1 MQTTAPMSPAQ
12 SCTYHFGMWGT
23 PAKKGQA
30 PAPSVP
36 IRTCHLPGPPCQ
48 AVVCSE
54 PPLDHQ
60 SPNPG
65 SSAGSS
71 QGTCD
76 FQRGG
81 GLLGTQGL

>member
-1 MQTTAPMSPAQ
+1 MQTTAPVLWAQ
-12 SCTYHFGMWGT
+12 SCTHHFAWDSH
-23 PAKKGQA
+23 KKGQA
-30 PAPSVP
+30 ASSPPFPSGPVTSWP
-36 IRTCHLPGPPCQ
+36 LPSCGPGCLQ
-48 AVVCSE
+48 

-81 GLLGTQGL
+81 GLLGTQDL